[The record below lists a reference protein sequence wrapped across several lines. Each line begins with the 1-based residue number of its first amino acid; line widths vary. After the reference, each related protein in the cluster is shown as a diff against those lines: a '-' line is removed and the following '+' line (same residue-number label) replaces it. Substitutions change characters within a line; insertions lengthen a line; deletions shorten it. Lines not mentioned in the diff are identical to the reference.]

1 MQKNQALWEV
11 LGLEFWQVEVEDRW
25 RGIREL
31 ADSINDVSHENGP
44 AAFIL
49 VLHRSHQMNYLA
61 NRHMSLQVL
70 RTSMQPCKCGVVF
83 ISLPSQQGK
92 GSIGSPLDFPQPWK
106 TLLTPQVH
114 FSNSVLLVQM
124 YQINSH
130 HVNLSLPCS
139 ESFSMATK
147 NLAPKFMKT
156 RVMHSS

>member
-1 MQKNQALWEV
+1 M
-11 LGLEFWQVEVEDRW
+11 
-25 RGIREL
+25 

-49 VLHRSHQMNYLA
+49 VLHGSHQMNYLA

-92 GSIGSPLDFPQPWK
+92 GSIGSPLDCPQPWK

-124 YQINSH
+124 YQILPDQFPSCEFEFAMFRIFFHGNKK
-130 HVNLSLPCS
+130 PCS
-139 ESFSMATK
+139 QVHENSCDALFVKIRHQPAIYTHNKHMYSK
-147 NLAPKFMKT
+147 
-156 RVMHSS
+156 